1 MTTARPAVPSRHL
14 LEKAAG
20 QFTLT
25 VMVVAISDDVAPPEP
40 AGVPS

>member
-1 MTTARPAVPSRHL
+1 VTAAGPAVRSRHL
-14 LEKAAG
+14 LEKAAR

-25 VMVVAISDDVAPPEP
+25 VMVVAISDDVAPSEP